1 MGEKNQNIESKQ
13 QVMRVGDYSL
23 RMRIYSYV
31 RKVLI
36 GFILISI
43 ANAIYS
49 QMFYTPKVHNINQK
63 NRELIIKYNLLNNR
77 INSAENLLA
86 EIAHRDN
93 HVYRSLFG
101 VDTIVN
107 DKINFPYPD
116 SKYAEL
122 QNDQFSPI
130 MTESW
135 KKIDNFA
142 KKLYSSSVSLD
153 ELQILA
159 QNKESMTA
167 ALPAI
172 WPIDRTKLKSIGS
185 HFGMRF
191 HPIYHRNIF
200 HKGVDLGADTGT
212 AIFATGDG
220 VVEKSAKGSSYQ
232 GYGQEVLI
240 DHKFSYKTR
249 YGHLSKRYVQ
259 KGDTVKRGQIIG
271 EVGSTGGSIAPH
283 LHYEVIY
290 KGHAVNP
297 INYFDR
303 NMTNEEYIELMEA
316 SQSKEYERIDSLENV
331 K

>member
-1 MGEKNQNIESKQ
+1 
-13 QVMRVGDYSL
+13 
-23 RMRIYSYV
+23 
-31 RKVLI
+31 
-36 GFILISI
+36 
-43 ANAIYS
+43 
-49 QMFYTPKVHNINQK
+49 
-63 NRELIIKYNLLNNR
+63 
-77 INSAENLLA
+77 
-86 EIAHRDN
+86 
-93 HVYRSLFG
+93 
-101 VDTIVN
+101 
-107 DKINFPYPD
+107 
-116 SKYAEL
+116 
-122 QNDQFSPI
+122 
-130 MTESW
+130 
-135 KKIDNFA
+135 
-142 KKLYSSSVSLD
+142 
-153 ELQILA
+153 
-159 QNKESMTA
+159 
-167 ALPAI
+167 
-172 WPIDRTKLKSIGS
+172 
-185 HFGMRF
+185 MRF